1 MRVSTQQIFQAGLSG
16 MLQQQSTL
24 NQLSQQLSTG
34 NALTNPAD
42 NPTAYSQSLNL
53 GARIANLQSYQ
64 QSNQYAQQNLQLSSS
79 SLQSVGTLIDQVK
92 QLAVQMNNA
101 TVNGND
107 LQNAV
112 TQMQGNLQQLVQ
124 LANTQDGN
132 GAYLYGGSLTNRQPF
147 TLQGNGQV
155 VYQGDSSQQ
164 TLQIGPSL
172 NMGVSQPGNQVFMNI
187 PDGNGTF
194 SVTPSGSNYSGGS
207 GTVTL
212 GPGSVINT
220 SAANNAFVAQ
230 GVEYQV
236 SVSANASGALSY
248 SVSSGLASSSGAL
261 SSSGVVSSGVY
272 TPGQS
277 ITIPGPDGSPMAT
290 VQAQGQPADGQTQ
303 SFTLAAA
310 KPQSLFQTFSDLIQ
324 AFQAGSGSPGANAQR
339 AQGISNVLQNLSQAQ
354 TQVLSVQAQIGSNLQ
369 EAQSVSSLN
378 SNLTTQF
385 QTTQSS
391 LTDISYPQVI
401 TQFQESSTA
410 LQAAQ
415 KAFVQVQG
423 LSLFNYIS

>member
-24 NQLSQQLSTG
+24 NQLSPQLSMG

-79 SLQSVGTLIDQVK
+79 SLQSVSTLMNQVQ

-101 TVNGND
+101 TVNSSD
-107 LQNAV
+107 LQNAI
-112 TQMQGNLQQLVQ
+112 TTMQGNLQQLVQ
-124 LANTQDGN
+124 LANTQNGN
-132 GAYLYGGSLTNRQPF
+132 GQYIYGGSTTDQQPF
-147 TLQGNGQV
+147 ALQGNNTV
-155 VYQGDSSQQ
+155 LYQGDSSQQ
-164 TLQIGPSL
+164 SLQIGPSL
-172 NMGVSQPGNQVFMNI
+172 NLPVSQAGNQVFMNI
-187 PDGNGTF
+187 PGGNGTF
-194 SVTPSGSNYSGGS
+194 SVTADSGNYGAGS
-207 GTVTL
+207 GTATL
-212 GPGSVINT
+212 GPGAVIDQ
-220 SAANNAFVAQ
+220 SAARNAFVAQ
-230 GVEYQV
+230 GAEYQV
-236 SVSANASGALSY
+236 SISANASGALSY
-248 SVSSGLASSSGAL
+248 TVSSGTASGSGGLTA
-261 SSSGVVSSGVY
+261 SGVVSSGAY
-272 TPGQS
+272 KPGQS
-277 ITIPGPDGSPMAT
+277 INIPGPGGSPMAS

-303 SFTLAAA
+303 SFTLAAS

-324 AFQAGSGSPGANAQR
+324 AFQAGSGSPGANAKR

-354 TQVLSVQAQIGSNLQ
+354 TQILGVQAQIGSNLQ

-378 SNLTTQF
+378 SSLTTQF

-391 LTDISYPQVI
+391 LSDISYPQVI

-415 KAFVQVQG
+415 KAFMQVQG
-423 LSLFNYIS
+423 LSLFQYI

>member
-24 NQLSQQLSTG
+24 NQLSQQLSMG

-79 SLQSVGTLIDQVK
+79 SLQSVSTLMNQVQ

-101 TVNGND
+101 TVNSSD
-107 LQNAV
+107 LQNAI
-112 TQMQGNLQQLVQ
+112 TTMQGNLQQLVQ
-124 LANTQDGN
+124 LANTQNGN
-132 GAYLYGGSLTNRQPF
+132 GQYIYGGSTTDQQPF
-147 TLQGNGQV
+147 ALQGNNTV
-155 VYQGDSSQQ
+155 LYQGDSSQQ
-164 TLQIGPSL
+164 SLQIGPSL
-172 NMGVSQPGNQVFMNI
+172 NLPVSQAGNQVFMNI
-187 PDGNGTF
+187 PGGNGTF
-194 SVTPSGSNYSGGS
+194 SVTADSGNYGAGS

-212 GPGSVINT
+212 GPGAVIDQ
-220 SAANNAFVAQ
+220 SAARNAFVAQ
-230 GVEYQV
+230 GAEYQV
-236 SVSANASGALSY
+236 SISANASGALSY
-248 SVSSGLASSSGAL
+248 TVSSGTASGSGGLTA
-261 SSSGVVSSGVY
+261 SGVVSSGAY
-272 TPGQS
+272 KPGQS
-277 ITIPGPDGSPMAT
+277 INIPGPGGSPMAS

-303 SFTLAAA
+303 SFTLAAS

-324 AFQAGSGSPGANAQR
+324 AFQAGSGSPGANAKR

-354 TQVLSVQAQIGSNLQ
+354 TQILGVQAQIGSNLQ

-378 SNLTTQF
+378 SSLTTQF

-391 LTDISYPQVI
+391 LSDISYPQVI

-423 LSLFNYIS
+423 LSLFQYI